1 MLVLM
6 LVLMFYSACVFLH
19 ARVTELWLHLCFLWL
34 SSCARDFYMELLI
47 ITKHNVI
54 DGSPF

>member
-1 MLVLM
+1 MLM
-6 LVLMFYSACVFLH
+6 LMLMFYSACVFLH
-19 ARVTELWLHLCFLWL
+19 ARVTELWLHFLLLWL